1 VGRRA
6 NGRVKAGIGHKQTF
20 GGALEPRYQLV
31 ADAHQW
37 AIDKLVA
44 GERFTALLVS
54 SHPSGK
60 KMTRY
65 DLPTAEDALAACERE
80 LAFEL
85 GDAIE
90 YAFVYDALL
99 KSCDSTTPALV
110 FRLEQRGGAG
120 AAQFA
125 QRYRLR
131 KKLLSSALVFA
142 PLEEFQPLAAGSAW
156 LI

>member
-1 VGRRA
+1 MQGRA
-6 NGRVKAGIGHKQTF
+6 EF
-20 GGALEPRYQLV
+20 GGALESRYQLV

-37 AIDKLVA
+37 AIDKLIA

-60 KMTRY
+60 KMTKY
-65 DLPTAEDALAACERE
+65 DLPTAEAALAACERE
-80 LAFEL
+80 LAAEL

-99 KSCDSTTPALV
+99 KSGDHTAPALV
-110 FRLEQRGGAG
+110 FRLEQRGAVG

-125 QRYRLR
+125 QRYHL
-131 KKLLSSALVFA
+131 KKKVLARGLTFV
-142 PLEEFQPLAAGSAW
+142 PVEEFQPLSAGPAW
-156 LI
+156 LP